1 MKTLFKIFFAHPRH
15 EILPLIE
22 KQEEFYPF
30 EEKLTKL
37 YLNKKSKKENE
48 LKEYEEIMSNSTN
61 ILLNHIN
68 LKKMKA
74 DDSMKQVYDLLLKRI
89 DALSG
94 RRLLD
99 DDYNI
104 VW

>member
-48 LKEYEEIMSNSTN
+48 LKEYEEIMNSSTN
-61 ILLNHIN
+61 ILINHIS
-68 LKKMKA
+68 LRKMKA

-99 DDYNI
+99 DEYYS
-104 VW
+104 V